1 MKPPPFDYY
10 RARSAADAIGVLA
23 EGADAKILAG
33 GQSLVPLMN
42 LRLARPAVLVDINP
56 VSELDYVT
64 VDDDGTTRLGCL
76 CRQARLEADSG
87 LRQPLLRQAAA
98 HVAHPQVRARGTVG
112 GCLAHADPAS
122 ELPAALVA
130 LGAAVT
136 AAGPGG
142 TTREIPVQD
151 LASGFLTTI
160 LAPDELLVEVVI
172 PAQPARSA
180 AAFREIAP
188 RHGDFAT
195 AGVAVQLS
203 FDDEGACASAAAAG
217 CGLAPAAVDLKP
229 ALRPLIGEAA
239 LGDQLLAEVA
249 GRVSGAFEPTEDL
262 HASAQDR
269 RDLAGVL
276 IVDAIRSAW
285 DDRPSRDGEGAG

>member
-1 MKPPPFDYY
+1 MKPPPFDYH
-10 RARSAADAIGVLA
+10 RARSAADAVSVLA
-23 EGADAKILAG
+23 GRADAKILAG
-33 GQSLVPLMN
+33 GQSLIPLMN

-64 VDDDGTTRLGCL
+64 IGDDGTTRLGCM

-87 LRQPLLRQAAA
+87 LHQPLLQQAAA
-98 HVAHPQVRARGTVG
+98 HVAHPQVRARGTLG

-122 ELPAALVA
+122 ELPAALVV
-130 LGAAVT
+130 LGAAVV
-136 AAGPGG
+136 AAGPDGMK
-142 TTREIPVQD
+142 REIPVKD
-151 LASGFLTTI
+151 LATGFLTTI
-160 LAPDELLVEVVI
+160 LAADELLAEVVI
-172 PAQPARSA
+172 PPQPPRGA

-203 FDDEGACASAAAAG
+203 FDAEGSCASAAAAG
-217 CGLAPAAVDLKP
+217 CGLSPTTVDLEP
-229 ALRPLIGEAA
+229 ALQPLIGEAA
-239 LGDQLLAEVA
+239 LTDQLLAEVA
-249 GRVSGAFEPTEDL
+249 ARASGAFEPTDDV

-285 DDRPSRDGEGAG
+285 DDRSSRDGEGAG

>member
-1 MKPPPFDYY
+1 MKPPPFDYH
-10 RARSAADAIGVLA
+10 RAVSAAEAIDVLA
-23 EGADAKILAG
+23 ERDDAKIIAG
-33 GQSLVPLMN
+33 GQSLIPLMN

-76 CRQARLEADSG
+76 CRQARIEADPG
-87 LRQPLLRQAAA
+87 LQQPLLRQAAA
-98 HVAHPQVRARGTVG
+98 HVAHPQVRARGTLG

-130 LGAAVT
+130 LGATVAV
-136 AAGPGG
+136 AGPGG
-142 TTREIPVQD
+142 RRREIPVKD

-160 LAPDELLVEVVI
+160 LDPDELLIEVAI
-172 PAQPARSA
+172 APQPPRSA

-203 FDDEGACASAAAAG
+203 FDADGSCASAAAAG
-217 CGLAPAAVDLKP
+217 CGLAPAAVDLEP
-229 ALRPLIGEAA
+229 ALEPLIGEAELSDRL
-239 LGDQLLAEVA
+239 LGEVA
-249 GRVSGAFEPTEDL
+249 GRVWGDVEPADDL

-269 RDLAGVL
+269 RDLAEVL
-276 IVDAIRSAW
+276 IVDAVRSAW
-285 DDRPSRDGEGAG
+285 GDRPSRNGEGAG

>member
-10 RARSAADAIGVLA
+10 RARSAADAVGVLA
-23 EGADAKILAG
+23 ERADAKVLAG
-33 GQSLVPLMN
+33 GQSLIPLMN

-64 VDDDGTTRLGCL
+64 LDRDGTTRLGCL
-76 CRQARLEADSG
+76 CRQARIEAGSG
-87 LRQPLLRQAAA
+87 LHQPLLQQAAA
-98 HVAHPQVRARGTVG
+98 HVAHPQVRARGTLG

-122 ELPAALVA
+122 ELPAALIT
-130 LGAAVT
+130 LGAAVA

-142 TTREIPVQD
+142 TRREIPVKD
-151 LASGFLTTI
+151 LAAGFLTTT

-172 PAQPARSA
+172 PPQPPRSA

-203 FDDEGACASAAAAG
+203 FDAAGSCASAAAAG
-217 CGLAPAAVDLKP
+217 CGLSPTTVDLEP
-229 ALRPLIGEAA
+229 ALQPLIGEAA
-239 LGDQLLAEVA
+239 LGDRLLAEVA
-249 GRVSGAFEPTEDL
+249 GRVSGAFEPTDDV

-285 DDRPSRDGEGAG
+285 HDRSSRDGEEAG

>member
-10 RARSAADAIGVLA
+10 RARSRADAVGVLA
-23 EGADAKILAG
+23 ERADAKILAG
-33 GQSLVPLMN
+33 GQSLIPLMN
-42 LRLARPAVLVDINP
+42 LRLARPAVLVDINA
-56 VSELDYVT
+56 VSELDYIT
-64 VDDDGTTRLGCL
+64 VGDDGTTRVGSL
-76 CRQARLEADSG
+76 CRQARLETDSG
-87 LRQPLLRQAAA
+87 LHQPLLRQAARY
-98 HVAHPQVRARGTVG
+98 VAHPQVRARGTVG

-122 ELPAALVA
+122 ELPAALMA
-130 LGAAVT
+130 LDAAVT

-142 TTREIPVQD
+142 TTREIPVKD

-160 LAPDELLVEVVI
+160 LAPEEMLVEIMI
-172 PAQPARSA
+172 PPQPPRSA

-203 FDDEGACASAAAAG
+203 FDAGGSCSTAAAAG
-217 CGLAPAAVDLKP
+217 CGLSAAAVDLRP
-229 ALRPLIGEAA
+229 ALQPLIGEAA
-239 LGDQLLAEVA
+239 LGDPLLAEVA
-249 GRVSGAFEPTEDL
+249 ARTTGAFEPTDDL

-276 IVDAIRSAW
+276 IADAIRSAW
-285 DDRPSRDGEGAG
+285 NGRSSRDGEGAG

>member
-1 MKPPPFDYY
+1 MKPPPFDYH
-10 RARSAADAIGVLA
+10 RARSAADAVGVLA
-23 EGADAKILAG
+23 ERADAKILAG
-33 GQSLVPLMN
+33 GQSLIPLMN

-64 VDDDGTTRLGCL
+64 VDDDGTTRVGCL
-76 CRQARLEADSG
+76 CRQARLEAGSG
-87 LRQPLLRQAAA
+87 LHQPLLRQAAA
-98 HVAHPQVRARGTVG
+98 HVAHPQVRARGTLG

-130 LGAAVT
+130 LGATVA

-142 TTREIPVQD
+142 TTREFPVKD
-151 LASGFLTTI
+151 LAAGFLTTT

-172 PAQPARSA
+172 PPQPSRSA

-203 FDDEGACASAAAAG
+203 FDIEGSCASAAAAG
-217 CGLAPAAVDLKP
+217 CGLSPTAVDLEP
-229 ALRPLIGEAA
+229 SLQPLIGEAA
-239 LGDQLLAEVA
+239 LSDQLLAEVA
-249 GRVSGAFEPTEDL
+249 GRVSGAFEPTDDV

-285 DDRPSRDGEGAG
+285 ADRSSRDGEEAG

>member
-1 MKPPPFDYY
+1 MKPPPFDYH
-10 RARSAADAIGVLA
+10 RARSAADAVSVLA
-23 EGADAKILAG
+23 ERADAKILAG
-33 GQSLVPLMN
+33 GQSLIPLMN

-64 VDDDGTTRLGCL
+64 AGDDGTTRLGCL
-76 CRQARLEADSG
+76 CRQARLETDSG
-87 LRQPLLRQAAA
+87 LHQPLLREAAA

-142 TTREIPVQD
+142 TTREIPVRD
-151 LASGFLTTI
+151 LAAGFLTTI

-172 PAQPARSA
+172 PAQPPRSA

-203 FDDEGACASAAAAG
+203 FDDQGSCATAAAAG
-217 CGLAPAAVDLKP
+217 CGLSPAAVDLTP
-229 ALRPLIGEAA
+229 ALRPLLGEAV
-239 LGDQLLAEVA
+239 LGDRLLAEVA
-249 GRVSGAFEPTEDL
+249 GRVSGAFEPTDDL

-276 IVDAIRSAW
+276 IVDAIGSAW
-285 DDRPSRDGEGAG
+285 DDRPSPDGEGAG

>member
-1 MKPPPFDYY
+1 MKPPPFDYH

-23 EGADAKILAG
+23 DRADAKILAG
-33 GQSLVPLMN
+33 GQSLIPLMN

-56 VSELDYVT
+56 VSELDYVA
-64 VDDDGTTRLGCL
+64 VDADGTTRLGCL
-76 CRQARLEADSG
+76 CRQARLETDSG
-87 LRQPLLRQAAA
+87 LHQPLLRQAAA
-98 HVAHPQVRARGTVG
+98 HVAHPQVRARGTLG

-122 ELPAALVA
+122 ELPAALLA
-130 LGAAVT
+130 LDAAVT

-142 TTREIPVQD
+142 TTRKIPVKD
-151 LASGFLTTI
+151 LASGFLTTV
-160 LAPDELLVEVVI
+160 LAPDELLVEVSI
-172 PAQPARSA
+172 PPQPPRSA

-203 FDDEGACASAAAAG
+203 FDAGGSCAGAAAAG
-217 CGLAPAAVDLKP
+217 CGLSPAPVDLGP
-229 ALRPLIGEAA
+229 ALQPLVGEAA
-239 LGDQLLAEVA
+239 LGDRLLAEVA

-276 IVDAIRSAW
+276 IVDAVRSAW
-285 DDRPSRDGEGAG
+285 DGRSRRDGEGAG